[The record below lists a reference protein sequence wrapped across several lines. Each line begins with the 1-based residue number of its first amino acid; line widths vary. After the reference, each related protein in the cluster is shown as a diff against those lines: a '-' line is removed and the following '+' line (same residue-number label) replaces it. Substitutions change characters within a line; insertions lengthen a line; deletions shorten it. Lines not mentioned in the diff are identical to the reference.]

1 MENQYKAR
9 GSSTLCGMAMHR
21 DSGAGLTL
29 IGVQVVALMLTLLGG
44 CAATPAELEPDGP
57 IKGGQ
62 PRGGTGDSAAGEI
75 GFSLSAVDQAAAAK
89 ELGELTPERLAMKV
103 MPIRRAFDGKKPG
116 SKLISTR
123 VVDEGEKTVTVREVP
138 FDGAE
143 PGEAVRTPKAIPE
156 GGKAGDLPKKGS
168 QFEMKL
174 DDQGRLVLNRSADFE
189 DRVTTSFTPAMVV
202 LPAKLEV
209 GKPVVSEFE
218 MVVRPMEN
226 PGTVKARGRAKNTV
240 ELVRFERV
248 RTKEGEFIAARV
260 RTKLEAELNPAKV
273 VNTTTSWF
281 VPELGVVM
289 EQEIQRVTALG
300 FPVRTGDSVW
310 ITSPVKREGAA
321 TKK

>member
-1 MENQYKAR
+1 MHKV
-9 GSSTLCGMAMHR
+9 SS
-21 DSGAGLTL
+21 AGLTL
-29 IGVQVVALMLTLLGG
+29 IGAQTVAVLLLLGG
-44 CAATPAELEPDGP
+44 CAATPKELEPDAP
-57 IKGGQ
+57 INGGHTQ
-62 PRGGTGDSAAGEI
+62 SSTGDLAGGEI
-75 GFSLSAVDQAAAAK
+75 VPSLSAVDQAAAAK
-89 ELGELTPERLAMKV
+89 ELGELTPQRLAIKV
-103 MPIRRAFDGKKPG
+103 MPIRRALDAKPG
-116 SKLISTR
+116 LKLISTR
-123 VVDEGEKTVTVREVP
+123 VVDEGEKTVTVRELP
-138 FDGAE
+138 FDSAE
-143 PGEAVRTPKAIPE
+143 PGESVRVPKAIPV

-168 QFEMKL
+168 QLEMKI
-174 DDQGRLVLNRSADFE
+174 DEQGRLVLNRSADFE

-260 RTKLEAELNPAKV
+260 RSKLEAELNPAKV

>member
-1 MENQYKAR
+1 M
-9 GSSTLCGMAMHR
+9 
-21 DSGAGLTL
+21 GLTL
-29 IGVQVVALMLTLLGG
+29 IGVPVAAALLGG

-57 IKGGQ
+57 LSGGS
-62 PRGGTGDSAAGEI
+62 PNRGAGESS
-75 GFSLSAVDQAAAAK
+75 GGEAGLSLSTVDQAEAAK
-89 ELGELTPERLAMKV
+89 ELGELTPSRLAMKV

-116 SKLISTR
+116 SRLISTR
-123 VVDEGEKTVTVREVP
+123 AVDEGAKTVHVREVP

-156 GGKAGDLPKKGS
+156 GGKEGDLPKQGT
-168 QFEMKL
+168 QLEMKI
-174 DDQGRLVLNRSADFE
+174 DEQGRLVLNRSADFE
-189 DRVTTSFTPAMVV
+189 DHVTTSFTPAMVV
-202 LPAKLEV
+202 LPAMLEV

-226 PGTVKARGRAKNTV
+226 PGSIKAQGKAKNTV

-260 RTKLEAELNPAKV
+260 RTKLEADLNPAKV

-281 VPELGVVM
+281 VPELGVVA

-300 FPVRTGDSVW
+300 FPVRAGDSVW
-310 ITSPVKREGAA
+310 ITSPVKREDAA